1 MTPPPTTTTT
11 TTNHNPPIFLLK
23 TKSTPHDGY
32 SEYFSSKSYNPLF
45 IPVLEHKFNT
55 QNLHRVRDL
64 FVSGD
69 IYKLYGGLIFTSQR
83 AVEGFARVLGEEV
96 GEKASIPASNHLT
109 LYTVGPATYRSLNTL
124 RQTHLPHAQLIG
136 HDAGTGE
143 KLARVILEHY
153 NGLYNSDSDD
163 NNVDQGRDRDVTTN
177 NEPNEQ
183 QEEPTTGGTQDDST
197 AGNKNMK
204 KQKLPLLFLI
214 GEQHRDIIPKTLMD
228 PTLPAQRR
236 IGVEE
241 LVVYETGVMEGF
253 ERAFAEA
260 LSGARG
266 DRQNN
271 NNRGERRMGD
281 ADGNDRIL
289 WVVVFSPT
297 GCEAMLRTLGLI
309 GHGQQ
314 QQGEGRK
321 EGRGDCYIA
330 TIGPTTRDHLRV
342 EFGVEPDVCAEVPS
356 PEGVGRGIER
366 FIEGRGV

>member
-1 MTPPPTTTTT
+1 MTPTTTT
-11 TTNHNPPIFLLK
+11 NPNPPIFLLK

-32 SEYFSSKSYNPLF
+32 SEYFSKTYNPLF
-45 IPVLEHKFNT
+45 VPVLEHRFRT

-64 FVSGD
+64 FVSGA
-69 IYKLYGGLIFTSQR
+69 ISKLYGGLIFTSQR

-96 GEKASIPASNHLT
+96 GEKTSIPASKHLT
-109 LYTVGPATYRSLNTL
+109 LYTVGPATYRSLDTL

-136 HDAGTGE
+136 RDAGTGE
-143 KLARVILEHY
+143 KLAHLILEHY
-153 NGLYNSDSDD
+153 NGLHNGSND
-163 NNVDQGRDRDVTTN
+163 NNNDNEQDQDVTKN
-177 NEPNEQ
+177 NEPQEQ
-183 QEEPTTGGTQDDST
+183 QEEPTTRSQDSP
-197 AGNKNMK
+197 AGKNKK
-204 KQKLPLLFLI
+204 EKLPLLFLI

-228 PTLPAQRR
+228 PTLPAHRR

-266 DRQNN
+266 ENN
-271 NNRGERRMGD
+271 NSNREGRMGD
-281 ADGNDRIL
+281 GKDMM

-309 GHGQQ
+309 G
-314 QQGEGRK
+314 RD
-321 EGRGDCYIA
+321 GRGGEELRDCYIA

-366 FIEGRGV
+366 FLEERGGGGRGG